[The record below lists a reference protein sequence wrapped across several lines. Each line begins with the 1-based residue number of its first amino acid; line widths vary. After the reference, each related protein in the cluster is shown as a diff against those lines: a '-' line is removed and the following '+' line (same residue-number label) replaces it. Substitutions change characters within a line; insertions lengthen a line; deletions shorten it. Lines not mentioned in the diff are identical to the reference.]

1 MDDFNV
7 SSLTESRNEYSAMLV
22 TRLTPQIITGVNSI
36 FNEAVELCQ
45 QNDEEEK
52 YLMTFQNFLARVP
65 KWNQDIVDIEKERII
80 KATNCTYLED
90 LLTCVHITQLK
101 ILTNMR
107 VGNKQKKIEL
117 DIPNLS
123 SFIHKVYI
131 AVSRKVYKNVFLYEQ
146 NILPLDKQKNMREL
160 EQIVEGCILNTVRES
175 MPIESILRSYLDE
188 SLEENIE
195 QIKEK
200 VEEVIEPIKP
210 EEVKPAIKASSE
222 DSTSENNVEK
232 NDDGDKPSETE
243 NKPNISIDTESSEKS
258 DSTPTASVTKI
269 DTLGS
274 SDSSLAI
281 IKKVDDIVKPT
292 VIEPSASTPKQSLNF
307 SDSDNVLNY
316 DKTGI
321 PGELSQTKT
330 EVVTA
335 PKTIERL
342 EEISEKR
349 WEERRMEDDEEDEDD
364 APLKIMSDIK
374 LDSLDIQN
382 MNNNP
387 IKLDNKDLLGDIVQ
401 L

>member
-210 EEVKPAIKASSE
+210 EEVKPEIKASSE

-269 DTLGS
+269 DTSGS